1 MFKAFGGTG
10 DEGSSGA
17 NKASSGESFSGS
29 IDPTG
34 LERAAKAAR
43 QIDAS
48 PNARAALDLTREQ
61 EITKQKEFE
70 SRTSEYR
77 AAEAHQRAK
86 NIELQGEQ
94 QRATLGKQA
103 EYTKGQEQ
111 YRDKLE
117 RDRQK
122 DVLGMQIQAQ
132 RSLKEE
138 ERNKD
143 EESVARQEAMRRK
156 TLEYETALRQQADA
170 AKAKAEAQGRIQQQ
184 RQNHDLAMQTR
195 RLELRES
202 RKTTLESIKVATSS
216 VGAGLSTFVSDK
228 TKVAT
233 TAAGLSAA
241 ALGIYSARSFATVV
255 GGYIAARL
263 GKPSLVRETSR
274 ITLASLVRE
283 PAVSIRRI
291 VSRLSAPKSDTH
303 ALNDVVLAPGTH
315 SRLERIARATKNAR
329 RHHAPFRNVLLTGP
343 PGTGKT
349 LFAKGLAR
357 SSGLEY
363 AIFTGGDLAPL
374 GSAAVTELHKL
385 FDWAATSRR
394 GLLLFIDEADAFLRT
409 RGSAA
414 GASEDMRNA
423 LNAFLYR
430 TGEPSSRFMMMMAT
444 NRPHEFDEAAAD
456 RVDDVIPFDLPSKK
470 ERTDMLKLY
479 VEKFLKKAQVQ
490 VKLAGDG
497 DWKSFWKKAVDESEG
512 FSGREMAKLVVGWQ
526 AAGYSNPTAS
536 LTMSEAQAVLAEHIQ
551 QKELKDSWAEAQKV
565 LPSNAAQYRGQKS
578 ATSSTYFTAADP
590 SLASG
595 TPTNFAGQHLQ

>member
-1 MFKAFGGTG
+1 MFKAFGG
-10 DEGSSGA
+10 EAPSGQ

-48 PNARAALDLTREQ
+48 PNARAALELTREQ
-61 EITKQKEFE
+61 EKTKQLEHEARASEF
-70 SRTSEYR
+70 R

-86 NIELQGEQ
+86 NIELSGQQ
-94 QRATLGKQA
+94 QRETLAKQA
-103 EYTKGQEQ
+103 EYTRGQEL

-117 RDRQK
+117 RERQK

-132 RSLKEE
+132 RGLKEE
-138 ERNKD
+138 ERKKD
-143 EESVARQEAMRRK
+143 EESVMRQEAMRRK
-156 TLEYETALRQQADA
+156 TVEYETALRQQADA
-170 AKAKAEAQGRIQQQ
+170 AKAKAEAEGRIEQQ
-184 RQNHDLAMQTR
+184 RRNHDLAMQTR

-202 RKTTLESIKVATSS
+202 RKTTLESIRVATSS
-216 VGAGLSTFVSDK
+216 VGAGLSTFLSDK
-228 TKVAT
+228 TKVIT

-241 ALGIYSARSFATVV
+241 ALGIYSARAFTTVAGSYV
-255 GGYIAARL
+255 AARL

-274 ITLASLVRE
+274 ITPGSLVRE
-283 PAVSIRRI
+283 PVGSVRRLLAKWR
-291 VSRLSAPKSDTH
+291 STDATN
-303 ALNDVVLAPGTH
+303 ALTGVVLAPPTH
-315 SRLERIARATKNAR
+315 GRLERIARATKNAR
-329 RHHAPFRNVLLTGP
+329 KHGAPFRNVLLTGP

-374 GSAAVTELHKL
+374 GAAAVTELHKL

-409 RGSAA
+409 RGSAT
-414 GASEDMRNA
+414 GASEEMRNA

-456 RVDDVIPFDLPSKK
+456 RVDDVVSFTLPTPV
-470 ERTDMLKLY
+470 EREAMLKLY
-479 VEKFLKKAQVQ
+479 VNKFIRAADVS
-490 VKLAGDG
+490 VKLESAVDWDG
-497 DWKSFWKKAVDESEG
+497 FWDKAVSDTEG

-526 AAGYSNPTAS
+526 AAGYSHPTAL
-536 LTMSEAQAVLAEHIQ
+536 LTIEEADAVLRDHIE
-551 QKELKDSWAEAQKV
+551 QKELKESWAESQRSGSASRNV
-565 LPSNAAQYRGQKS
+565 KS
-578 ATSSTYFTAADP
+578 DVSYYSDATNSTRVNDVK
-590 SLASG
+590 LAS
-595 TPTNFAGQHLQ
+595 HLQ